1 MFGLSVQDSEFVRF
15 VSLLVINERGEGV
28 EALRLPTD
36 ALKTRSGL
44 KRYRD
49 ANIVPTS
56 SLTGDVATAPPRP
69 VHYRVLPQ

>member
-1 MFGLSVQDSEFVRF
+1 MFGLSVQDNEFVRF

-28 EALRLPTD
+28 EALRLPND

-49 ANIVPTS
+49 ANIVPP
-56 SLTGDVATAPPRP
+56 A
-69 VHYRVLPQ
+69 H